1 MRTLDFSPFYRSS
14 IGFDRMADLLNTV
27 SQSETKQNSYP
38 PYNIVLTGDDTYR
51 ITMAIAGFSKAE
63 LDIQVEQNV
72 LSVAGKKPEA
82 SEPKEY
88 LYQGIA
94 ERSFERRFQLADH
107 VRVEDAQL
115 EHGLLH
121 IDLIREIPEAKKP
134 RKIAINST
142 NKLIGQ

>member
-51 ITMAIAGFSKAE
+51 ITMAIAGFSESE

-72 LSVAGKKPEA
+72 LSVTGKKPE
-82 SEPKEY
+82 SNEPKEY

-142 NKLIGQ
+142 NKLIDQ